1 MINVMPLTRAV
12 PLLIVLAA
20 IGSLATAL
28 IAEHVYK
35 LEPCILCIYQ
45 RLPFVATGVLA
56 LLALRLEKFPDAV
69 IAVIAVCGL
78 IYLAGSGIAFYHV
91 GVEQHWWLSGCT
103 GELFTGGS
111 VADLKASLMSKPEK
125 PCDDID
131 WTLFGISMATYNV
144 AYSGGLGLLSLGAAM
159 QMSKSRKTKA

>member
-1 MINVMPLTRAV
+1 MMPMTRAI
-12 PLLIVLAA
+12 PLLIVLVA
-20 IGSLATAL
+20 IGSLASAL
-28 IAEHVYK
+28 VAEYVYR

-45 RLPFVATGVLA
+45 RLPFIATGVLA
-56 LLALRLEKFPDAV
+56 LLALKMERFPVAV
-69 IAVIAVCGL
+69 IGIIAVCGL

-91 GVEQHWWLSGCT
+91 GVEQHWWLSGCS

-111 VADLKASLMSKPEK
+111 VADLRAGLMSKPEK

-159 QMSKSRKTKA
+159 QMSKTRKTP